1 MTDKEL
7 RKLAKYIVEE
17 LTMPNEDGVDQIG
30 YHLTFFTDDQ
40 MEEYENLL
48 IKNQIE
54 QLQRL
59 LDATIISDEDGI
71 DQIGYH
77 LTFFTDDQME
87 EYENLLIKNQIEQL
101 QRLLDATIISEDYE
115 AAAVILKKIKDIEKQ
130 IKDN

>member
-17 LTMPNEDGVDQIG
+17 LTIPDEDGIEQIG

-59 LDATIISDEDGI
+59 LDATIV
-71 DQIGYH
+71 
-77 LTFFTDDQME
+77 
-87 EYENLLIKNQIEQL
+87 
-101 QRLLDATIISEDYE
+101 SEDYE
-115 AAAVILKKIKDIEKQ
+115 AAAVLLKKIKDIEKQ
-130 IKDN
+130 IKNN

>member
-17 LTMPNEDGVDQIG
+17 LTMPDEDGIEQIG

-59 LDATIISDEDGI
+59 LDATIV
-71 DQIGYH
+71 
-77 LTFFTDDQME
+77 
-87 EYENLLIKNQIEQL
+87 
-101 QRLLDATIISEDYE
+101 SEDYE

-130 IKDN
+130 IKNN

>member
-17 LTMPNEDGVDQIG
+17 LTMPN
-30 YHLTFFTDDQ
+30 
-40 MEEYENLL
+40 
-48 IKNQIE
+48 
-54 QLQRL
+54 
-59 LDATIISDEDGI
+59 EDGI

>member
-17 LTMPNEDGVDQIG
+17 LTMPDENGIEQIG

-54 QLQRL
+54 QLQKL
-59 LDATIISDEDGI
+59 LDATIV
-71 DQIGYH
+71 
-77 LTFFTDDQME
+77 
-87 EYENLLIKNQIEQL
+87 
-101 QRLLDATIISEDYE
+101 SEDYE

-130 IKDN
+130 IKDK

>member
-17 LTMPNEDGVDQIG
+17 LTMPDENGIEQIG

-59 LDATIISDEDGI
+59 LDATIV
-71 DQIGYH
+71 
-77 LTFFTDDQME
+77 
-87 EYENLLIKNQIEQL
+87 
-101 QRLLDATIISEDYE
+101 SEDYE

-130 IKDN
+130 IKDK

>member
-59 LDATIISDEDGI
+59 LDATIIS
-71 DQIGYH
+71 
-77 LTFFTDDQME
+77 
-87 EYENLLIKNQIEQL
+87 
-101 QRLLDATIISEDYE
+101 EDYE

>member
-17 LTMPNEDGVDQIG
+17 LTIPDEDGIEQIG

-59 LDATIISDEDGI
+59 LDATIV
-71 DQIGYH
+71 
-77 LTFFTDDQME
+77 
-87 EYENLLIKNQIEQL
+87 
-101 QRLLDATIISEDYE
+101 SEDYE
-115 AAAVILKKIKDIEKQ
+115 AAAVLLKKIKDIEKE

>member
-17 LTMPNEDGVDQIG
+17 LTMP
-30 YHLTFFTDDQ
+30 
-40 MEEYENLL
+40 
-48 IKNQIE
+48 
-54 QLQRL
+54 
-59 LDATIISDEDGI
+59 DEDGI

>member
-17 LTMPNEDGVDQIG
+17 LTMPDEDGIEQIG

-59 LDATIISDEDGI
+59 LDATIV
-71 DQIGYH
+71 
-77 LTFFTDDQME
+77 
-87 EYENLLIKNQIEQL
+87 
-101 QRLLDATIISEDYE
+101 SEDYE